1 MFVLLEFRPKNLTSP
16 TWSHH
21 AIQPQNASHVSLPRP
36 STNLFLFF
44 CPPVVLHRLV
54 NAYYYFTQHP
64 PLFFDFF
71 SVTVS
76 YTCTSGPNFQVS
88 FVPTQLSLRRVRMP
102 CCYLGLQKGV
112 FCGRGSCV
120 CSSRP
125 QTQAGKDANFSSA
138 WKYDHSMG
146 NDLYVISYNHYL
158 LPTFKKMEGVTCC
171 AFILMKDYL
180 WLLSSESSLEH
191 PLLTLLHQNVFY
203 FPNIAHGSSFVLPL
217 QLEDDLPCLLCSKK
231 AVFH

>member
-1 MFVLLEFRPKNLTSP
+1 MFVLLEYRPKNLTSP

-88 FVPTQLSLRRVRMP
+88 FVPTQLSSRRVRMP
-102 CCYLGLQKGV
+102 CCYLCLPSE
-112 FCGRGSCV
+112 R
-120 CSSRP
+120 R
-125 QTQAGKDANFSSA
+125 SSA
-138 WKYDHSMG
+138 GEPH
-146 NDLYVISYNHYL
+146 VFVL
-158 LPTFKKMEGVTCC
+158 LDRRHRLVRVPTFH
-171 AFILMKDYL
+171 
-180 WLLSSESSLEH
+180 LLGNM
-191 PLLTLLHQNVFY
+191 TIRWAMTY
-203 FPNIAHGSSFVLPL
+203 M
-217 QLEDDLPCLLCSKK
+217 
-231 AVFH
+231 